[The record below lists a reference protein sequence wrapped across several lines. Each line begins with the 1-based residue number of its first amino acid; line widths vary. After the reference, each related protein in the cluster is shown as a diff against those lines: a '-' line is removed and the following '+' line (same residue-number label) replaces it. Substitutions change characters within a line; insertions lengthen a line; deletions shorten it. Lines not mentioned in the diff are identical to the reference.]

1 MGDGPDEDIS
11 DEAERQSLT
20 DAEIHRAVATTVRDV
35 LLPALRDDADWARAV
50 AIQLVGLARY
60 GAERSGDQT
69 ASRIAELAD
78 VLDTLAGNEL
88 VDEAWNG
95 DRSQSAVMGAAGA
108 ILAAAVG
115 RDNDAARA
123 AVGAL
128 RPVLVRQLDDELAET
143 APLVDAFRG
152 RLDG

>member
-1 MGDGPDEDIS
+1 VDDGPDENIP
-11 DEAERQSLT
+11 DEIERQSLT
-20 DAEIHRAVATTVRDV
+20 DAEIHRAVATTVREV
-35 LLPALRDDADWARAV
+35 LMPALRDDADWARAV

-69 ASRIAELAD
+69 ASRLAELAG
-78 VLDTLAGNEL
+78 VLHALAGNEL

-95 DRSQSAVMGAAGA
+95 DRSQRAVMAAAGA

-115 RDNDAARA
+115 RDDDAARA